1 MLTRMWS
8 NRNFHS
14 LLVGIQNGIDSLEDS
29 LAVFFFFIKLNVSIP
44 YDLEITLG
52 RYPKE
57 LKTYVCTEKLHTDVY
72 K

>member
-14 LLVGIQNGIDSLEDS
+14 LLVGIQNGTDSLKT
-29 LAVFFFFIKLNVSIP
+29 VWQFFIKLNVSIP

-52 RYPKE
+52 IYPKE
-57 LKTYVCTEKLHTDVY
+57 LKTYVRTEKLHTDVY